1 MADGTSTDIYSGWF
15 IVEIDEA
22 GQYTLE
28 GEVLCFD
35 NTQYTLELS
44 YVLPEQSR
52 AETITI
58 TDAQLGLY
66 DGAWQAVGFN
76 ADQSRYVS
84 IAAYSDVVAGT
95 YAKNDLA
102 LSYTYVAELGADTLF
117 FTPLTADLTVAYNET
132 DSTFTITGTILAQG
146 DDNAAD
152 VPFYTINMS
161 GKVQASEPED
171 EHLTYDAEDADFI
184 VDFATYTLDL
194 EYVQYG
200 VAYVEAA
207 NAANQ
212 FVGLEVILP
221 ANASTLVAGVYPI
234 DYSQGAQTVSASNGV
249 NSSNQLTY
257 SLAGNT
263 TDDGYVAVPLWFM
276 VSGTVTINADGSIV
290 IDALNSYG
298 RAIQCT
304 LSAWSAVEHVS
315 ADAVASKRIVNGM
328 LLIERNGEVYNAQ
341 GIRQ

>member
-1 MADGTSTDIYSGWF
+1 MPT
-15 IVEIDEA
+15 
-22 GQYTLE
+22 
-28 GEVLCFD
+28 
-35 NTQYTLELS
+35 
-44 YVLPEQSR
+44 R
-52 AETITI
+52 AVMYRL
-58 TDAQLGLY
+58 QLI
-66 DGAWQAVGFN
+66 
-76 ADQSRYVS
+76 RM
-84 IAAYSDVVAGT
+84 

-102 LSYTYVAELGADTLF
+102 LNYTYVAEVGVDTLF